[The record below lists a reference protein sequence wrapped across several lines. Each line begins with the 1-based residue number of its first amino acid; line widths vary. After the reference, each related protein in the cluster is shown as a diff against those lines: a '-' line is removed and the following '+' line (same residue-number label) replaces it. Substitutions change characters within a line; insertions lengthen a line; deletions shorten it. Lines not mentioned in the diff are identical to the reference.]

1 MKQDFDW
8 MPNNETY
15 IALQS
20 VGLLSP
26 GDVHVGWQSRI
37 LVEESPVVGLGCQVL
52 SLLGMA
58 DVDHVQINTGDEIH
72 LHKVNEAFCSNMT
85 QDVHPVLLVL

>member
-1 MKQDFDW
+1 MKREFNW
-8 MPNNETY
+8 MPNNKTY

-26 GDVHVGWQSRI
+26 GDVHVGWQSCI

-52 SLLGMA
+52 SLLGVA
-58 DVDHVQINTGDEIH
+58 DVDHVQINTKDKIH
-72 LHKVNEAFCSNMT
+72 FHKVNEAF
-85 QDVHPVLLVL
+85 